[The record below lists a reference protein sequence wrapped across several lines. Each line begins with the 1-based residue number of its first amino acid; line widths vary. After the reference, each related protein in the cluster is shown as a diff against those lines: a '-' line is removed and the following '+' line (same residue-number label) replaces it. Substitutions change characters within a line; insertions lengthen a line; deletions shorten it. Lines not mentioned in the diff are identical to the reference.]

1 MIGEYLKKALK
12 FVCSVL
18 FFSTVILK
26 YLYRTQMEG
35 TVELPNAPGFVKIT
49 REEKTQIAHIV
60 GDNIHAAFFG

>member
-1 MIGEYLKKALK
+1 
-12 FVCSVL
+12 
-18 FFSTVILK
+18 
-26 YLYRTQMEG
+26 MEG